1 MKDKILQIVPEAV
14 IEDKTPLT
22 VTVPATAFHELAYR
36 LRTDEDLQFDYLVC
50 MTGMDW
56 GDTLGVVY
64 HLSSTRHEHQIVL
77 KLETSDREN
86 PELPSVSDIWATAN
100 LNEREVLD
108 FYGIHFINHPDMRH
122 LFLRNDWVGYP
133 FRKDYNEDPA
143 INPVRLESESSP
155 DATSSFEE
163 SADGSIQEKESILFE
178 DDEYVVNIGPQHP
191 ATHGVLRFRVSLEG
205 EIVKKVDVNCGYIH
219 RGIEKMCESLTYPQ
233 TLALTD
239 RLDYLSAH
247 QNRHALCLCIE
258 DALQIEVPE
267 RVKYIRTIMDE
278 LTRVASHLLFW
289 STFCMDLGA
298 LTAFFYGFRDREKI
312 LDMLEETCGGRL
324 IQNYNVIGGV
334 MADIHPNLV
343 SRVKEFIKYLPPMLK
358 EYHGVFT
365 GNIIAQERM
374 KGIGILSREDAISY
388 GVTGPSGRASGW
400 KCDVRKL
407 HPYGVYDKVDFQE
420 ITYQDG
426 DVYHRYMVRMKEI
439 EQSLH
444 ILEQLIDNIPEGDFA
459 VKTKP
464 IIKLPEGQYF
474 HSVEASRGEFGV
486 FIESRG
492 DKTPYRMKFRSPGL
506 PLVSVV
512 DLLASKNKIAD
523 LIAIGGSLDYVVPDF
538 SSCHRV
544 TSHST
549 LVAMTSSHCSLVVFF
564 MDTPP
569 SANTISNIPAEVHI
583 HMS

>member
-22 VTVPATAFHELAYR
+22 VTVPVTAFHELAYR
-36 LRTDEDLQFDYLVC
+36 LRTDDDLLFDYLVC

-56 GDTLGVVY
+56 GETLGVVY
-64 HLSSTRHEHQIVL
+64 HLSSTRYGYQIVL
-77 KLETSDREN
+77 KIETSDREN

-133 FRKDYNEDPA
+133 FRKDYNEDPE
-143 INPVRLESESSP
+143 INPIRLESDSSP
-155 DATSSFEE
+155 DATSTFEE
-163 SADGSIQEKESILFE
+163 GEDGAIQEKENILFE

-205 EIVKKVDVNCGYIH
+205 EIVQKVDVNCGYIH

-267 RVKYIRTIMDE
+267 RAKYIRTIMDE

-312 LDMLEETCGGRL
+312 LDILEETCGGRL

-334 MADIHPNLV
+334 MADIHPNLIG
-343 SRVKEFIKYLPPMLK
+343 RVKEFIKYLPPMLK

-374 KGIGILSREDAISY
+374 KGIGILSRADAISY

-400 KCDVRKL
+400 NCDVRKL
-407 HPYGVYDKVDFQE
+407 HPYGVYDKVNFQE
-420 ITYQDG
+420 ITYQEG

-464 IIKLPEGQYF
+464 VIKLPEGQYF

-523 LIAIGGSLDYVVPDF
+523 LIAIGGSLDYVVPDID
-538 SSCHRV
+538 R
-544 TSHST
+544 
-549 LVAMTSSHCSLVVFF
+549 
-564 MDTPP
+564 
-569 SANTISNIPAEVHI
+569 
-583 HMS
+583 

>member
-22 VTVPATAFHELAYR
+22 VTVPVTAFHELAYR
-36 LRTDEDLQFDYLVC
+36 LCTDDDLLFDYLVC

-56 GDTLGVVY
+56 GETLGVVY
-64 HLSSTRHEHQIVL
+64 HLSSTRYGYQIVL
-77 KLETSDREN
+77 KIETSDREN

-133 FRKDYNEDPA
+133 FRKDYNEDPE
-143 INPVRLESESSP
+143 INPVRLESDSSP
-155 DATSSFEE
+155 DATSTFEE
-163 SADGSIQEKESILFE
+163 GADGAIQEKENILFE

-205 EIVKKVDVNCGYIH
+205 EIVQKVDVNCGYIH

-267 RVKYIRTIMDE
+267 RAKYIRTIMDE

-312 LDMLEETCGGRL
+312 LDILEETCGGRL

-343 SRVKEFIKYLPPMLK
+343 GRVKEFIKYLPPMLK

-374 KGIGILSREDAISY
+374 KGIGILSRADAISY

-400 KCDVRKL
+400 NCDVRKL
-407 HPYGVYDKVDFQE
+407 HPYGVYDKVNFQE
-420 ITYQDG
+420 ITYQEG

-464 IIKLPEGQYF
+464 VIKLPEGQYF

-523 LIAIGGSLDYVVPDF
+523 LIAIGGSLDYVVPDID
-538 SSCHRV
+538 R
-544 TSHST
+544 
-549 LVAMTSSHCSLVVFF
+549 
-564 MDTPP
+564 
-569 SANTISNIPAEVHI
+569 
-583 HMS
+583 

>member
-22 VTVPATAFHELAYR
+22 VTVPITAFHELAYR
-36 LRTDEDLQFDYLVC
+36 LRTDEDLLFDYLVC

-56 GDTLGVVY
+56 GETLGVVY
-64 HLSSTRHEHQIVL
+64 HLSSTRYGYQIVL
-77 KLETSDREN
+77 KIETNDREN

-122 LFLRNDWVGYP
+122 LFLRNDWLGYP
-133 FRKDYNEDPA
+133 FRKDYNEDPE
-143 INPVRLESESSP
+143 INPVRLESDSSP
-155 DATSSFEE
+155 DATSTFEE
-163 SADGSIQEKESILFE
+163 GADGAIQEKEHILFE

-205 EIVKKVDVNCGYIH
+205 EIVQKVDVNCGYIH

-267 RVKYIRTIMDE
+267 RAKYIRTIMDE

-312 LDMLEETCGGRL
+312 LDILEETCGGRL

-343 SRVKEFIKYLPPMLK
+343 GRVKEFIKYLPPMLK

-374 KGIGILSREDAISY
+374 KGIGILSRADAISY

-400 KCDVRKL
+400 NCDVRKL
-407 HPYGVYDKVDFQE
+407 HPYGVYDKVNFQE
-420 ITYQDG
+420 ITYQEG

-464 IIKLPEGQYF
+464 VIKLPEGQYF

-523 LIAIGGSLDYVVPDF
+523 LIAIGGSLDYVVPDID
-538 SSCHRV
+538 R
-544 TSHST
+544 
-549 LVAMTSSHCSLVVFF
+549 
-564 MDTPP
+564 
-569 SANTISNIPAEVHI
+569 
-583 HMS
+583 